1 MADTNT
7 TTFNL
12 VKPEV
17 GASDNTWGD
26 KINTNLDNIDDL
38 LDGTTAVKPNLT
50 QGEWKIGGTAITV
63 TAAEL
68 NTLDGVTATT
78 AEINE
83 LGDFAGTFT
92 LPATDGTSGQVL
104 TTNGSGALTFQSAAG
119 GVSGPV
125 SSTDNGIALFDGTSG
140 EVLQDS
146 AGQDGFIRQFIRIG
160 AGATAGVSSNVVF
173 GSADSGSSLT
183 TGNGNSF
190 LGYGSGSDNTTGGN
204 NTFVGNSAGANN
216 TTGESNT
223 AVGDQAYSAGE
234 TGDTNTAIGHQAMLR
249 GATGSGNIALGRA
262 MLTSGVVT
270 SSNNIAV
277 GTAALNNLTS
287 GGNNIAIGSSAGTS
301 NSPFNITTELGRIVL
316 GNSLVTNAYIQVA
329 WTVTSDARD
338 KADVK
343 PIPQVLSLVDSL
355 NPVTFKWDKRSKY
368 WVKDED
374 GNVIER
380 PTPDGTHKE
389 DQPFVGFLAQ
399 EVQQAITDNGFPDDI
414 IVDKE
419 QDDLWK
425 IKETALIPVLV
436 KAIQELK
443 ARVEAL
449 EAGS

>member
-26 KINTNLDNIDDL
+26 KINTNLDSIDDL

-68 NTLDGVTATT
+68 N
-78 AEINE
+78 E

-92 LPATDGTSGQVL
+92 LPTADGTSGQVL
-104 TTNGSGALTFQSAAG
+104 ATNGSGALTFQSASG

-125 SSTDNGIALFDGTSG
+125 SSTDNGIALFDGTTG
-140 EVLQDS
+140 ALLQDS
-146 AGQDGFIRQFIRIG
+146 ASQDGVIHGVTVGRG
-160 AGATAGVSSNVVF
+160 AGADTASTVVGNTAGASITTGTNNSFFGNGA
-173 GSADSGSSLT
+173 GSAFT
-183 TGNGNSF
+183 TGSQ
-190 LGYGSGSDNTTGGN
+190 
-204 NTFVGNSAGANN
+204 
-216 TTGESNT
+216 NT
-223 AVGDQAYSAGE
+223 ALGQNALNGLTSI
-234 TGDTNTAIGHQAMLR
+234 TGDTNTAVGYQALVY
-249 GATGSGNIALGRA
+249 GCSGDDNIAIGRA
-262 MLTSGVVT
+262 MLSSAGVSG
-270 SSNNIAV
+270 NDNIGIGATTMT
-277 GTAALNNLTS
+277 GLTS
-287 GGNNIAIGSSAGTS
+287 GSNNIAIGAFSGTAA
-301 NSPFNITTELGRIVL
+301 SPFTLTTQSDRIVL
-316 GNSLVTNAYIQVA
+316 GDSGISNAYIQVA
-329 WTVTSDARD
+329 WTVTSDERD
-338 KADVK
+338 KTDVT
-343 PIPQVLSLVDSL
+343 PIAGSLDFVGSL

-389 DQPFVGFLAQ
+389 DQPFAGFLAQ